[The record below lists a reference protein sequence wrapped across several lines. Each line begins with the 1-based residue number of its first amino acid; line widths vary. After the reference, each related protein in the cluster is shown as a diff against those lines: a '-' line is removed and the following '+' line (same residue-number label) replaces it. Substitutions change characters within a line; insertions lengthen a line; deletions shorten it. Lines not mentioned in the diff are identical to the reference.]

1 MDTFGEMN
9 GWIAL
14 SLTLLLGQAP
24 SPSPD
29 ERPFVEPAPRQG
41 QTPTVEELERTAQEL
56 EVKQLRAEVELLR
69 AQVEAQQQ
77 EDQNRI
83 QTLEQQKVTENARA
97 RALEELRQ
105 QCVARLRSGYQWMV
119 TADQLLEEG
128 DFSVGP
134 ALAYA
139 RQDLSEIGR
148 AHV

>member
-1 MDTFGEMN
+1 MGCSLPRPMHRGLVFSGVTVCPPMDTFGEMN

-83 QTLEQQKVTENARA
+83 Q
-97 RALEELRQ
+97 
-105 QCVARLRSGYQWMV
+105 
-119 TADQLLEEG
+119 
-128 DFSVGP
+128 
-134 ALAYA
+134 
-139 RQDLSEIGR
+139 
-148 AHV
+148 